1 MYLNDSSSK
10 PIAARSNWQTVFSE
24 RRGSPDCIAHQ
35 PCFSLCTGT
44 VWEGCGFLSRFA
56 EKRQRVHEPHDH
68 FDGRKHS
75 FGPVMRVSIDEALKR
90 KCPRTALGCVT
101 AQVEAASAP
110 PELLADMHARVDEM
124 LKLPNPRG
132 VLESPGI
139 TATRAAYK
147 ALGKDPARY
156 RGSAE
161 ALLRRVLAGKGLP
174 QINAVVDVINLVSVE
189 SRLSIGLYDLAH
201 ISGDIIFRA
210 GRAGETYKGIGKY
223 DLNLEGLP
231 VFCDQQGPHG
241 SPTSDSER
249 TMVTAH
255 TRHIIAA
262 IISFG
267 GKDALEQWTERLT
280 DLFQRYGAGNSL
292 QQEIIT

>member
-1 MYLNDSSSK
+1 
-10 PIAARSNWQTVFSE
+10 
-24 RRGSPDCIAHQ
+24 
-35 PCFSLCTGT
+35 
-44 VWEGCGFLSRFA
+44 
-56 EKRQRVHEPHDH
+56 
-68 FDGRKHS
+68 
-75 FGPVMRVSIDEALKR
+75 MRVSIDEALKR
-90 KCPRTALGCVT
+90 KCPRTALGCV
-101 AQVEAASAP
+101 AAHVEAAAAP
-110 PELLADMHARVDEM
+110 PQLLADMQARVDEI

-132 VLESPGI
+132 VLESGGI

-161 ALLRRVLAGKGLP
+161 ALLRRIVASKGLP

-201 ISGDIIFRA
+201 ERGDIIFRA

-231 VFCDQQGPHG
+231 VFCDEQGPHG

-249 TMVTAH
+249 TMVTAETTH
-255 TRHIIAA
+255 VIAA

-267 GKDALEQWTERLT
+267 GKDGLDRWTQRLS
-280 DLFQRYGAGNSL
+280 DLFQRYASGNSVE
-292 QQEIIT
+292 QEIVA